1 MKEAVNAVGFIVF
14 VGSRVFEEDSPVFF
28 QFSVLE
34 ERERRQR
41 KRKEKGTRGS
51 G

>member
-1 MKEAVNAVGFIVF
+1 MNAVGFILF
-14 VGSRVFEEDSPVFF
+14 VGSRVFEEDGPVFF

-41 KRKEKGTRGS
+41 KRKEKGMCGS
-51 G
+51 S